1 MVHQHAA
8 VIGLR
13 AGMVSTNCQFIGLRA
28 RRREHLSINMSAIGL
43 RARKEEHQKKNYI
56 RSKLASSI
64 CELLLTVSL

>member
-43 RARKEEHQKKNYI
+43 RARKEEHQKKKNI
-56 RSKLASSI
+56 I
-64 CELLLTVSL
+64 